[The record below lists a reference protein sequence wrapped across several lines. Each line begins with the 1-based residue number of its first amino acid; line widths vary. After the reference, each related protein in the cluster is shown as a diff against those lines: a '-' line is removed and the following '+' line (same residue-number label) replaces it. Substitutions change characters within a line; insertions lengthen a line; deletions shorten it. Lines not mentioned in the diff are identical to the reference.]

1 MEFLAANELAILRWV
16 HILAMVYWLGGE
28 WGVFQTSYHVTNPA
42 LSLEERR
49 RHMET
54 AYRIDILARTGIVLL
69 LPLGLHMGKLY
80 GFVPLLEGAGV
91 WWMWLFF
98 AIWLAMTWTA
108 FIKRETDIGIAVTRT
123 EEWLRYPLIL
133 TLFAAAALAIAGSGP
148 ITSGPD
154 NLWYP
159 SKMGLYAFALC
170 IGLFLRL
177 VMRRW
182 TERFRILAMGPNAAQ
197 EAALAREIALA
208 RVAAYIYWITIAS
221 VCFLG
226 AVKPF

>member
-182 TERFRILAMGPNAAQ
+182 TERFRILAIGPNAAQ

>member
-1 MEFLAANELAILRWV
+1 MEFILANELSILRWV

-42 LSLEERR
+42 LSLDERK

-69 LPLGLHMGKLY
+69 LPLGLHMGKIY
-80 GFVPLLEGAGV
+80 GFVPLLDGMGI

-98 AIWLAMTWTA
+98 AIWLGMTWTA
-108 FIKRETDIGIAVTRT
+108 FLKRETDIGIKVTRT
-123 EEWLRYPLIL
+123 EELLRYPLVL
-133 TLFAAAALAIAGSGP
+133 ALFVTSFMAFGGSGP
-148 ITSGPD
+148 IEAGEGSH
-154 NLWYP
+154 WYP
-159 SKMGLYAFALC
+159 AKMALYAFALC

-182 TERFRILAMGPNAAQ
+182 TERFRILAMGPDAEQ
-197 EAALAREIALA
+197 EAALAREIGQA
-208 RVAAYIYWITIAS
+208 RFAAYIYWITIAS